1 MHKLLDKRK
10 RKVHYLVAICMKKN
24 QKFNGLARF
33 YIIKRYFFVFRC
45 NLINYYHSFVSLY
58 L

>member
-1 MHKLLDKRK
+1 MHKLLDK

-33 YIIKRYFFVFRC
+33 VLQKCFFFVFRVIT
-45 NLINYYHSFVSLY
+45 LSIIIKVS
-58 L
+58 